1 MQKVDNYTLI
11 DTKSRFQNV
20 THVQSSLDQISLENI
35 EAKLEAHRRNMRE
48 IEEEYHAKKGKNIPA
63 DRYGYL
69 KVNIDVDK

>member
-1 MQKVDNYTLI
+1 
-11 DTKSRFQNV
+11 
-20 THVQSSLDQISLENI
+20 LENI